1 MKKIILFTFL
11 IIVYV
16 QPASAQNAIAQLK
29 YEDAEEAYSVGN
41 YELTISK
48 LKEVETMLGATNPKI
63 LYLQIL
69 AQSKVIEKNP
79 TRDYFILEN
88 ARKSSDKYL
97 KEYENLPDNADRY
110 RDIYKI
116 AESLRAYPA
125 SREAFDAELNKV
137 KKIEQEQKAAAEAKR
152 VEDARRAE
160 EESQRLAAEAEK
172 EKIKKMRNIGFL
184 AFRVGVALPS
194 NEVSK
199 SLPTYTEWF
208 TNTVFAVPFQNGKF
222 GLKTGF
228 RFGFTG
234 IAPLAYIGNRVG
246 FGLAIDLNQTFMT
259 YNWKALG
266 DSSDVNAHFFTDA
279 KYQMFSISSL
289 GVGPSFTVRPA
300 NIKMYID
307 LYFRAEANFIT
318 GGKYEEDYYTD
329 TYDNIVITS
338 AREKPVQVR
347 VGTTAGLNFRLGHL
361 FIGVDFRMGL
371 TDNSAFNE
379 HFVITDINGNTGED
393 DTVYKTP
400 GLILN
405 YTGISLGVNF

>member
-1 MKKIILFTFL
+1 MKKIILFAFL
-11 IIVYV
+11 IIASV
-16 QPASAQNAIAQLK
+16 QAASAQNTIAQLK

-79 TRDYFILEN
+79 MRDYFILEN

-116 AESLRAYPA
+116 AESLKAYPA

-137 KKIEQEQKAAAEAKR
+137 KKIEQEQKAAAEAKKAAD
-152 VEDARRAE
+152 EKRAE
-160 EESQRLAAEAEK
+160 EERQRLAAEAEK
-172 EKIKKMRNIGFL
+172 AKIKRMRNIGFL
-184 AFRVGVALPS
+184 AFRAGVALPS

-199 SLPTYTEWF
+199 SLITYTEWF
-208 TNTVFAVPFQNGKF
+208 TNTVFAVPFEKGKF

-266 DSSDVNAHFFTDA
+266 DSTEVNAHFFTDA
-279 KYQMFSISSL
+279 KYQMFSITSL

-307 LYFRAEANFIT
+307 VYFRAEANFIA
-318 GGKYEEDYYTD
+318 GGKYEVDYYD
-329 TYDNIVITS
+329 DNYAHIVITS
-338 AREKPVQVR
+338 ARTNTGKLR
-347 VGTTAGLNFRLGHL
+347 VGTTAGLNFRFGHL
-361 FIGVDFRMGL
+361 FLGVDFRMGL
-371 TDNSAFNE
+371 IDKSTFNE
-379 HFVITDINGNTGED
+379 HFIITDVNGNSGED
-393 DTVYKTP
+393 DTPYTTP
-400 GLILN
+400 GLNLN

>member
-1 MKKIILFTFL
+1 MRRIILFAFL
-11 IIVYV
+11 IIASV
-16 QPASAQNAIAQLK
+16 QSASSQNAIAQLK
-29 YEDAEEAYSVGN
+29 YEDAEEAYSLGN

-79 TRDYFILEN
+79 MRDYFILEN
-88 ARKSSDKYL
+88 ARKSSEKYL

-116 AESLRAYPA
+116 AESLKAYPA
-125 SREAFDAELNKV
+125 SREAYDAELNKV
-137 KKIEQEQKAAAEAKR
+137 KKIEQEQKAAADARQIEDAKR
-152 VEDARRAE
+152 AE
-160 EESQRLAAEAEK
+160 AEKQRLAAEAEK
-172 EKIKKMRNIGFL
+172 ERIKKMRNIGFF
-184 AFRVGVALPS
+184 AFRAGVALPS

-199 SLPTYTEWF
+199 SLITYEEWF
-208 TNTVFAVPFQNGKF
+208 TNTVFAVPFENGKF

-246 FGLAIDLNQTFMT
+246 FGLAMDLNQTFMT
-259 YNWKALG
+259 YNWKDLG
-266 DSSDVNAHFFTDA
+266 ETSGDNAHFFTDA

-289 GVGPSFTVRPA
+289 GAGPSFTVRPA

-318 GGKYEEDYYTD
+318 GGKYEIDYYNE
-329 TYDNIVITS
+329 TYDHIVITS
-338 AREKPVQVR
+338 ARSNSVQVR

-361 FIGVDFRMGL
+361 FLGVDFRMGL
-371 TDNSAFNE
+371 TDNSPFSE
-379 HFVITDINGNTGED
+379 HFIITDINGNSGED
-393 DTVYKTP
+393 DTPYRTP